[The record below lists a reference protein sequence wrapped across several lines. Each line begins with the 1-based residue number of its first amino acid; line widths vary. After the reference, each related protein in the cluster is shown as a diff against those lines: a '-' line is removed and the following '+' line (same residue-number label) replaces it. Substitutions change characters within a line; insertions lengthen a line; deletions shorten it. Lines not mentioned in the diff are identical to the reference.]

1 MPSIPRIL
9 EILFYS
15 LAIFVPWLFVTFY
28 PFRNNLRLN
37 PNLIA
42 LLAAVMAAA
51 RIAVD
56 MTTGLGIIENT
67 IVIQLILLAVYILF
81 CIASIRGPLV
91 EMGVNLLIVVALAF
105 ATTTVVKNLEPVLTP
120 SLQQAAY
127 NWAYTVIL
135 LAMNGIIAVVY
146 ALVYQPAKAMFAKL
160 YKSLT
165 TPKPKAEPAEE
176 EKSAETTEEAV
187 QAPASE
193 EKSETVPAAEAE
205 EEKAEPAPAPE
216 VKEEKIE
223 AVPAPEAK
231 EEKVEAAP
239 APEAKEEKIE
249 ATPAAEVKEE
259 KVEAA
264 PASEVKE
271 EKAEPAPIPE
281 VKEEQPAPVP
291 EEPNHDTISTNQLLS
306 MQYTNLNSR
315 ILESRQV
322 RGNVRRSIDAM
333 TESLNSKNY
342 DKLRAQMMALRQ
354 QCTTTSY
361 SQDVVLSVTLD
372 YFAQV
377 CSNRGI
383 HMNVNLQLPEDISNI
398 VNANDL
404 IVILGNL
411 LDNALD
417 ACKLQRHADR
427 HITVSGN
434 LYGKTL
440 RFVVENTYEHPV
452 VQAEDGTYLS
462 TKYDGPGAGLK
473 MVQAIASSYNGDVK
487 IDHTNGLFQVT
498 VTLNV

>member
-42 LLAAVMAAA
+42 LLAAVMAAV

-81 CIASIRGPLV
+81 CIASIRGPLI
-91 EMGVNLLIVVALAF
+91 EMAVNLLIVVALAF
-105 ATTTVVKNLEPVLTP
+105 VTTTVVKNLETVLTP

-135 LAMNGIIAVVY
+135 LAMNGIIAVIY

-176 EKSAETTEEAV
+176 EKSAKTAEEAA
-187 QAPASE
+187 QTPAAE
-193 EKSETVPAAEAE
+193 EKSEAVPATEAE
-205 EEKAEPAPAPE
+205 EEEAEPAPATE
-216 VKEEKIE
+216 VQ
-223 AVPAPEAK
+223 
-231 EEKVEAAP
+231 EEKVQPTPAA
-239 APEAKEEKIE
+239 EAKEEKIQP
-249 ATPAAEVKEE
+249 TPAA
-259 KVEAA
+259 
-264 PASEVKE
+264 EVKE

-281 VKEEQPAPVP
+281 VKEKQPASVP
-291 EEPNHDTISTNQLLS
+291 EEPNRDTISTDQLLS

-333 TESLNSKNY
+333 TESLNNKNY

-361 SQDVVLSVTLD
+361 SQDVVMSVTLD

-440 RFVVENTYEHPV
+440 RFVVENTYEQPV
-452 VQAEDGTYLS
+452 VQAADGTYQS
-462 TKYDGPGAGLK
+462 TKYNGPGAGLK
-473 MVQAIASSYNGDVK
+473 MVQAIAGSYSGDVK
-487 IDHTNGLFQVT
+487 IDHTNSLFQVT